1 MLRFSWLAFAT
12 LLVLAA
18 APPRVPRGQHR
29 VTQGSLLAV
38 HPRGG
43 LEMECPLKHT
53 DVKAEITGFL
63 ARVNVTQEFE
73 NTASDKI
80 EAVYVFPLPQNSA
93 VDDMTLTVGDR
104 VVKGLIKRREEA
116 RAIYEAARNSG
127 RVAGL
132 LDQERPNIFTQSV
145 ANIAPGAK
153 VKITISYVE
162 NLKYEEGLYEFMFPM
177 VVGPRYIPNSVP
189 DASRITPPVSP
200 TRAGH
205 DLSLEVKL
213 DAGLPLDSVA
223 SATHDVAIERSGA
236 NRAVIRLRDK
246 NTIPNKDFV
255 LRYDSAGKKIQNT
268 VMAHRS
274 SKGSFFT
281 LIVQPPE
288 RVQAEQ
294 ATPKE
299 IVFVL
304 DTSGSMS
311 GFPIEKAKES
321 MRYAIDELNPRDTF
335 NLITFSGD
343 TSILFPKPVPATPEN
358 LARAKEFLAGRHGS
372 GGTEMMKAV
381 RASLEGIDEQHVR
394 IACFM
399 TDGYVGNEDEI
410 ISEVKKHANAR
421 VFSFGIGNSV
431 NRYLLDKMAE
441 QGRGEVEYVGLQDD
455 GSAAAKRFAARVRN
469 PLLTDIQVE
478 WGSLPVS
485 EVYPSRIPDL
495 FSAKP
500 LVLTGRYS
508 GPSKGTVRV
517 TGMAGGRRVTMDVPV
532 ELPASEAQHDVLAT
546 LWARRKV
553 DSLSMNGGADAKE
566 EITKLGLDFRLMTA
580 YTSFVAVEETTVIEG
595 GKPRTV
601 QVPVDIPDGVS
612 YQGVFG
618 EAPGQPVAAARM
630 MYATPTFL
638 GDRAHK
644 TMNEAVQVTG
654 AAPVLVQPEFKSKIA
669 PVLLNRTGRLDVRI
683 YLKSTSAQT
692 LAALKQ
698 AGFELIAQPASAK
711 VVVGRI
717 DASKLKAL
725 SELADV
731 IHIAPL
737 LN

>member
-1 MLRFSWLAFAT
+1 MLRLCCLTLTAAFLLAGAPK
-12 LLVLAA
+12 
-18 APPRVPRGQHR
+18 PPREHHR

-38 HPRGG
+38 DPRGG
-43 LEMECPLKHT
+43 MEMECPLKHT
-53 DVKAEITGFL
+53 DVKADVTGFL

-73 NTASDKI
+73 NTAPGKI

-127 RVAGL
+127 RLAGL

-162 NLKYEEGLYEFMFPM
+162 HLKYEGGFYEFMFPM
-177 VVGPRYIPNSVP
+177 VVGPRYIRNEGLVP
-189 DASRITPPVSP
+189 DADRISPPVSP
-200 TRAGH
+200 TRAAH

-213 DAGLPLDSVA
+213 DAGLPLQSVA
-223 SATHDVAIERSGA
+223 SSTHDVAVERSGA
-236 NRAVIRLRDK
+236 NRAVIHLRETS
-246 NTIPNKDFV
+246 TIPNKDFL
-255 LRYDSAGKKIQNT
+255 LRFEASGKKIQNT
-268 VMAHRS
+268 VIAHR
-274 SKGSFFT
+274 GQNGGFFS

-288 RVQAEQ
+288 RVHAGE

-321 MRYAIDELNPRDTF
+321 MRYALDGLNPSDTF

-343 TSILFPKPVPATPEN
+343 TAILFPKPVPATPEN
-358 LARAKEFLAGRHGS
+358 LTLAKEFIAGRYGS

-381 RASLEGIDEQHVR
+381 RAALEGTEDQKHVR

-399 TDGYVGNEDEI
+399 TDGYVGFEDQIIAEI
-410 ISEVKKHANAR
+410 QKHPNAR
-421 VFSFGIGNSV
+421 VFSFGIGSAV

-455 GSAAAKRFAARVRN
+455 GSAAARRFAERVRN
-469 PLLTDIQVE
+469 PLLTDIRVD

-485 EVYPSRIPDL
+485 EVYPAKIPDL
-495 FSAKP
+495 FSSKP
-500 LVLTGRYS
+500 LVLTGRYAGS
-508 GPSKGTVRV
+508 AKGTVRV
-517 TGMAGGRRVTMDVPV
+517 GGRMDGRTVTMDVPV
-532 ELPASEAQHDVLAT
+532 ELPAAEPQHAVLAT

-553 DSLSMNGGADAKE
+553 DSLLMNGGNARE
-566 EITKLGLDFRLMTA
+566 EITKLGLDYRLMTA
-580 YTSFVAVEETTVIEG
+580 YTSFVAVEETTVIDG

-601 QVPVDIPDGVS
+601 QVPVEIPDGVS
-612 YQGVFG
+612 YEGIFG
-618 EAPGQPVAAARM
+618 EAPGLQFAGMKSRM
-630 MYATPTFL
+630 AYATPAFVSST
-638 GDRAHK
+638 AQ
-644 TMNEAVQVTG
+644 AVEVRPSP
-654 AAPVLVQPEFKSKIA
+654 APMPVQDARLKIA
-669 PVLLNRTGRLDVRI
+669 PALANRTGRLEIRI

-717 DASKLKAL
+717 DASRLKGL
-725 SELADV
+725 SELPDV